1 MKNSLELLGLA
12 EVNLSLGI
20 SVLIYIGIVIDSI
33 LKLLGISVIKRNN
46 IFAKSLLGTTMQ
58 DNSIRKRSVM
68 IIFIFIS
75 YFNLIYF

>member
-46 IFAKSLLGTTMQ
+46 IFAKSLLGTTM
-58 DNSIRKRSVM
+58 
-68 IIFIFIS
+68 
-75 YFNLIYF
+75 